1 MLAQPATYLEMSS
14 HPVLPPSIRTFISY
28 ACGIP
33 LGQVDRF
40 WIALAATAWNTDIQ
54 FSPTQSISFMSAFT
68 AFGHELGVSGC
79 PITN

>member
-1 MLAQPATYLEMSS
+1 MSS